1 MLTVGPGTKW
11 LFSAF
16 LPHPQLLAG
25 PVLPGHRG
33 GLPPLAPPSAV
44 NCCGLLLSNGLAVW
58 AGWVLCSLGS
68 VRLRQVFAFLELRSE
83 AFSVFLPLLQARLC
97 LVSVVGLDGREFC
110 PPSGVGDLWYHGGI
124 LDPDS
129 FPASPL
135 TMRQMNFA
143 WGSGRFSSL
152 GSEDKRF
159 APASS
164 VS

>member
-1 MLTVGPGTKW
+1 MILVESCGQRGIQKGLGLVRYRFPLISNTRD
-11 LFSAF
+11 LF
-16 LPHPQLLAG
+16 
-25 PVLPGHRG
+25 
-33 GLPPLAPPSAV
+33 
-44 NCCGLLLSNGLAVW
+44 
-58 AGWVLCSLGS
+58 LCFLGS
-68 VRLRQVFAFLELRSE
+68 IRLRQVFAFLELRSE

-129 FPASPL
+129 FPASPQ